1 MSPRAGLVLGMP
13 DLGLGS
19 NMHVLFPHDSLL
31 EDPSPV
37 HCSACCF
44 QGGSIRLNV

>member
-1 MSPRAGLVLGMP
+1 MSPLAGLVLGMP

-19 NMHVLFPHDSLL
+19 NMHVLFPDDSLF
-31 EDPSPV
+31 EGPSTV

-44 QGGSIRLNV
+44 QGGSVRLTV